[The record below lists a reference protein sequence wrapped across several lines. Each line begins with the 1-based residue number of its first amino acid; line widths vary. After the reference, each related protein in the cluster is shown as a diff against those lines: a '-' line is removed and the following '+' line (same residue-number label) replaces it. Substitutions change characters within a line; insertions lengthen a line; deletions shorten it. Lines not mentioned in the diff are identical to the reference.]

1 MSKCLINSNLL
12 HNIPSFRREIIF
24 LKVIFSKM
32 EGQESFSTF
41 CEELKVKTRKVH
53 DESDKTVNLKLAVVL
68 TDTRLW
74 ATALADF
81 YFVFQNL
88 EKCMESN
95 SSHPNI
101 GPLCN
106 RDMFR

>member
-1 MSKCLINSNLL
+1 MCTENSDLL
-12 HNIPSFRREIIF
+12 HKNEVFTEEIIF

-32 EGQESFSTF
+32 EDKESFSTF
-41 CEELKVKTRKVH
+41 CEELKVKTRSVH

-81 YFVFQNL
+81 YQVFLNL

-95 SSHPNI
+95 SCHPNI

-106 RDMFR
+106 RDLFR